1 MQTNGFFFPGFP
13 KYLLSLLPVAKMAND
28 CVWLVFIGIASFL
41 AMLVSLDTMS
51 SLNVDLKVKLGLEL
65 ITLSVVD
72 VIQMSVTIV
81 RKATEH

>member
-13 KYLLSLLPVAKMAND
+13 KYLLSLLPVVKRAND

>member
-13 KYLLSLLPVAKMAND
+13 KYLLSLLPVAKTAND